1 MTLYNGMQ
9 PVEKQ
14 GERSRFHGKPA
25 EVINP
30 IFQLNAGFSRWFFMI
45 FMPLLLITSVAVAQ
59 SYAIPPESVD
69 EQKIFWGNP
78 SSFSKPAA
86 VDFKAAVMATDE
98 FKNIRKEK
106 VQPGTGRY
114 WILISQASE
123 RAIRAISA
131 VGKEEGFDLVVA
143 KGYLESVNI
152 QVNPPDITES
162 VLKKLGS
169 E

>member
-1 MTLYNGMQ
+1 MGRT
-9 PVEKQ
+9 
-14 GERSRFHGKPA
+14 FPA
-25 EVINP
+25 NT
-30 IFQLNAGFSRWFFMI
+30 GFSRRFFPI
-45 FMPLLLITSVAVAQ
+45 FVHLLAVTCVAIAQ

-69 EQKIFWGNP
+69 EQKIYWGNP
-78 SSFSKPAA
+78 ASFTKPAA
-86 VDFKAAVMATDE
+86 VDFKAAVMVTDE
-98 FKNIRKEK
+98 YKNIRKEK

-131 VGKEEGFDLVVA
+131 VGKEQGFDLVVA

-152 QVNPPDITES
+152 QANPPDITEA

-169 E
+169 N